1 MLLLLDV
8 MTRAARLFLLAL
20 APPLLSPEPSPP
32 GNPIVAAILAVLLLG
47 AVLYGAV
54 RLRAWGARERGFA
67 WSASLAWV
75 AVAAALGAALYFRE
89 GRAPLGQ
96 GVVFV
101 AVPAWASITLA
112 ASTLAAKM
120 FPRARHARRFAALA
134 VLTASALVFASASSW
149 LASPT
154 QMWWEALRRDGE
166 HPRAIGELTRKPL
179 GSRDFLAA
187 RALADECLRLHPGSC
202 RCQGERAEIA
212 IRARDFVQALELAR
226 AAHETCPGDGAL
238 RALHAEA
245 LGLSGQAMRA
255 EEEARRALA
264 LGGSEARLRYALA
277 LALAGQGKDTEAMR
291 EAKRAVEL
299 GAGRSAALFVGSS
312 ALVKG
317 DLDEAA
323 RVLGP
328 LVVADPGDAEA
339 QYDLGLVADRRG
351 DYNAARS
358 AYLAALR
365 ADPSF
370 ADARYNLA
378 LLTFR
383 RGVVDEAKHHAQK
396 LREAHP
402 NDPRSAELARSLGL
416 Q

>member
-8 MTRAARLFLLAL
+8 VARAAHLFFLAL
-20 APPLLSPEPSPP
+20 APPLLSPEPAPHH
-32 GNPIVAAILAVLLLG
+32 NPIVAAILGALLLA

-54 RLRAWGARERGFA
+54 RLRAWGAGQHSLSG
-67 WSASLAWV
+67 SAALAWV

-89 GRAPLGQ
+89 GRAPLGR

-101 AVPAWASITLA
+101 AVPLWASITLA
-112 ASTLAAKM
+112 ASTIAGKKL
-120 FPRARHARRFAALA
+120 PRARNARGFAALA
-134 VLTASALVFASASSW
+134 VLTVAALLFALASSW
-149 LASPT
+149 LVSPK
-154 QMWWEALRRDGE
+154 QMWWEALRRNGE

-187 RALADECLRLHPGSC
+187 RAVADECLRLHPQSC

-212 IRARDFVQALELAR
+212 IRARDFVQALEHAR
-226 AAHETCPGDGAL
+226 SAYDRCPGDGAM

-245 LGLSGQAMRA
+245 LGLSGQSMRA
-255 EEEARRALA
+255 EEEARQALV
-264 LGGSEARLRYALA
+264 LGGPEARLRYALA
-277 LALAGQGKDTEAMR
+277 LALAGQGKDAESMR
-291 EAKRAVEL
+291 EARRALEL
-299 GAGRSAALFVGSS
+299 GAGRSAALFVGST

-323 RVLGP
+323 RALGP
-328 LVVADPGDAEA
+328 LVAADPGDAEA

-351 DYNAARS
+351 DYNAART

-365 ADPSF
+365 SDPAF

-383 RGVVDEAKHHAQK
+383 RGAVDEAKHHARK
-396 LREAHP
+396 LREDHP
-402 NDPRSAELARSLGL
+402 GDPRGAELARSFVL